1 MFNNETT
8 NEEAVVK
15 IRFSPQFFEEIIE
28 FDVELNSIDWDKNR
42 IGKDVIVNWKF
53 YDNFDPKG
61 KFYTD
66 SNSLAMVERNVN
78 LHEDYVYEDKY
89 SNISANYYPVTSAIA
104 MRDLSSPNATTQVTI
119 MNDRAQGGTAD
130 VNHKANIELMQHR
143 RLSDDDNKGVD
154 EYLNETDKNG
164 KGI

>member
-8 NEEAVVK
+8 KEQAVVK
-15 IRFSPQFFEEIIE
+15 VRFSPQFFEEIIE
-28 FDVELNSIDWDKNR
+28 FDVELNSINWDQNK
-42 IGKDVIVNWKF
+42 IGKDLIFNWKF

-78 LHEDYVYEDKY
+78 SHEEYKYADKY
-89 SNISANYYPVTSAIA
+89 SNISANYYPVDSAIA

-119 MNDRAQGGTAD
+119 MNDRA
-130 VNHKANIELMQHR
+130 
-143 RLSDDDNKGVD
+143 
-154 EYLNETDKNG
+154 
-164 KGI
+164 